1 MLYMIMMCVLIKGQ
15 RKRWNNNN
23 RRRGEG
29 DNDKEEKNTQER
41 KRTCADGGRT
51 RLAALGR
58 LLVGDGLLFAHG
70 GDDGD
75 EEVLAVVE
83 VGLDLLAELA
93 LGDLDVVLRVAVL
106 GHEVEE
112 AVIDVDLRKTGR
124 LA

>member
-1 MLYMIMMCVLIKGQ
+1 MIMMCVLIKGQ

-23 RRRGEG
+23 RPRGEG
-29 DNDKEEKNTQER
+29 DNDTKRRSYTGA

-75 EEVLAVVE
+75 EEVLALVE
-83 VGLDLLAELA
+83 VGLDLLANVA
-93 LGDLDVVLRVAVL
+93 LGDADVVLGGTVL
-106 GHEVEE
+106 GHQVQET
-112 AVIDVDLRKTGR
+112 VIDVDLRKT
-124 LA
+124 

>member
-1 MLYMIMMCVLIKGQ
+1 MRG
-15 RKRWNNNN
+15 N
-23 RRRGEG
+23 RL
-29 DNDKEEKNTQER
+29 
-41 KRTCADGGRT
+41 GR
-51 RLAALGR
+51 ALGG
-58 LLVGDGLLFAHG
+58 LLDGDGLLLAHG

-112 AVIDVDLRKTGR
+112 AVIDVDLGEPEGSAYSFT
-124 LA
+124 